1 MNPNNNTNK
10 IDLSTYYVDRDG
22 LVYFRNPRLDV

>member
-1 MNPNNNTNK
+1 MNPNNNTK
-10 IDLSTYYVDRDG
+10 INLSTYYVDRDG